1 MMNVI
6 RIGIVG
12 AGFGVTSHL
21 PALRAH
27 PRFEVVALASPSSAE
42 RHVAEG
48 TVARAFRSCSE
59 MLAGCELDAVLVASP
74 PFAHEH
80 DVLACLAA
88 EKHVLC
94 EKPFAL
100 NVESAVRLVE
110 AAGPLGVACGIV
122 HEFRFVP
129 QARALKELVDNHH
142 LDPLRNIEITSLRK
156 MLHRH
161 QTRRRGWWFDRER
174 GGGLAGAMLSHVI
187 DHADW
192 LAGRPPRQAAGFVRA
207 ANPERRDESGA
218 FVSTVDDGAFALLDY
233 GDGLVARL
241 TVDATT
247 SAEGYTCAVHGED
260 RTAVASGPNIAEL
273 TLFAIDPEET
283 NELECKPSPYA
294 SYAAVNGNVPLLM
307 ELYDEFVN
315 AIEGR
320 PNVLPTFEEAL
331 ETQRVLETVGY
342 ATPTLPSHA

>member
-1 MMNVI
+1 VNPI

-27 PRFEVVALASPSSAE
+27 PRFEVVALASPSSAA
-42 RHVAEG
+42 RHAVEG

-59 MLAGCELDAVLVASP
+59 MLAGCELDAVLAASP

-80 DVLACLAA
+80 DVLASLAA
-88 EKHVLC
+88 GKHVLC

-100 NVESAVRLVE
+100 NVESAARMVE
-110 AAGPLGVACGIV
+110 AAAGSGLACGVV

-142 LDPLRNIEITSLRK
+142 LDPLRNIEITSLRR

-161 QTRRRGWWFDRER
+161 ETRRRGWWFERER
-174 GGGLAGAMLSHVI
+174 GGGLAGAMLSHIV

-192 LAGRPPRQAAGFVRA
+192 LAGRAPRQAAGFLRA
-207 ANPERRDESGA
+207 ANAERRDEAGP

-233 GDGLVARL
+233 GEGLVARL
-241 TVDATT
+241 TADATT
-247 SAEGYTCAVHGED
+247 SAEGYTCAIHGED

-283 NELECKPSPYA
+283 SELDCKPSPYA
-294 SYAAVNGNVPLLM
+294 GYAAINGNVPLLM

-315 AIEGR
+315 AIEKR

-331 ETQRVLETVGY
+331 ETQRVLEAVGY
-342 ATPTLPSHA
+342 ATPTLPRHP

>member
-1 MMNVI
+1 MPVNAF

-12 AGFGVTSHL
+12 AGFGLSSHL

-27 PRFEVVALASPSSAE
+27 PRFEVVALASPSSAA
-42 RHVAEG
+42 RHAAEG
-48 TVARAFRSCSE
+48 TVPLAFRSCAE
-59 MLAGCELDAVLVASP
+59 MLAGCDLDAVVIASP
-74 PFAHEH
+74 PFAHVP
-80 DVLACLAA
+80 DVLASLAA
-88 EKHVLC
+88 KKHVLC

-100 NVESAVRLVE
+100 NVESAARMV
-110 AAGPLGVACGIV
+110 AAAAESGLACGIV

-129 QARALKELVDNHH
+129 QARALKELVQNHH
-142 LDPLRNIEITSLRK
+142 LDPLRNVEITSLRR

-161 QTRRRGWWFDRER
+161 ETRRRGWWFDRER

-192 LAGRPPRQAAGFVRA
+192 LVGRPPQRATGFVRA
-207 ANPERRDESGA
+207 ANLERRDDDGA

-233 GDGLVARL
+233 GDGLIARL

-260 RTAVASGPNIAEL
+260 RTAVASGPNIVEL
-273 TLFAIDPEET
+273 TLYAIDPEET
-283 NELECKPSPYA
+283 SELQCTPSPYA
-294 SYAAVNGNVPLLM
+294 SFGSINGNVPLLM

-320 PNVLPTFEEAL
+320 PNALPTFGEAL
-331 ETQRVLETVGY
+331 ETQRVLEAVGY
-342 ATPTLPSHA
+342 STPSLHH